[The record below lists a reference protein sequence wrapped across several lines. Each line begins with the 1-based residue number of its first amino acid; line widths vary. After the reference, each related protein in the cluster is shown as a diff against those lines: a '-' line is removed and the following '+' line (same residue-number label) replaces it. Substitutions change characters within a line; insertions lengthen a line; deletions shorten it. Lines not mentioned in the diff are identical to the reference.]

1 MRANCSTS
9 PSQGSIDSAGPP
21 QRLLER
27 HDWQVSEVRAIYDL
41 PLLELVYRAQSV
53 HRQAFGELRVQL
65 CSLLSI
71 KTGGCPEDC
80 AYCPQ
85 SARYKTG
92 VRAERML
99 SVAEVAAAARA
110 ARQAGATRFCMGAA
124 WREVTDGPQFDAV
137 LEMVREVRALG
148 MEACCTLGM
157 LSDEQARRLKQAG
170 LSAYNHNLDTS
181 EEFYGQIIGTRT
193 YHDRL
198 ETLRRVREAGISVC
212 SGGIIGMG
220 ESISDRCALLAVL
233 ANQDVH
239 PESVPINALV
249 AVPGTPLQDQKPVEP
264 LELVRMIAT
273 ARILMPRAMVRLS
286 AGRLSMNREAQLLC
300 FLAGANSIFFGD
312 RLLTTANPE
321 YAEDIAMLSQAG
333 LQPLEPHAP

>member
-1 MRANCSTS
+1 
-9 PSQGSIDSAGPP
+9 
-21 QRLLER
+21 
-27 HDWQVSEVRAIYDL
+27 
-41 PLLELVYRAQSV
+41 
-53 HRQAFGELRVQL
+53 
-65 CSLLSI
+65 
-71 KTGGCPEDC
+71 
-80 AYCPQ
+80 
-85 SARYKTG
+85 
-92 VRAERML
+92 
-99 SVAEVAAAARA
+99 
-110 ARQAGATRFCMGAA
+110 
-124 WREVTDGPQFDAV
+124 
-137 LEMVREVRALG
+137 
-148 MEACCTLGM
+148 
-157 LSDEQARRLKQAG
+157 

-193 YHDRL
+193 YRDRL

>member
-1 MRANCSTS
+1 M
-9 PSQGSIDSAGPP
+9 
-21 QRLLER
+21 LER
-27 HDWQVSEVRAIYDL
+27 HDWQVSEVRAMHDL

-53 HRQAFGELRVQL
+53 HREAFGEPRVQL

-85 SARYKTG
+85 AARYRTG

-99 SVAEVAAAARA
+99 SVGEVAAAARA

-124 WREVTDGPQFDAV
+124 WREVADGPQFDAV

-181 EEFYGQIIGTRT
+181 AEFYGKIIGTRT
-193 YHDRL
+193 YRDRL

-249 AVPGTPLQDQKPVEP
+249 AVLGTPLQDQRPVEP
-264 LELVRMIAT
+264 VELVRMIAT

-300 FLAGANSIFFGD
+300 FLAGANSIFFGEK
-312 RLLTTANPE
+312 LLTTANPE
-321 YAEDIAMLSQAG
+321 YAEDMMMLSQAG
-333 LQPLEPHAP
+333 LQPLEPHSP

>member
-1 MRANCSTS
+1 M
-9 PSQGSIDSAGPP
+9 
-21 QRLLER
+21 LER
-27 HDWQVSEVRAIYDL
+27 HDWQLSEVHAIHDL
-41 PLLELVYRAQSV
+41 PLLVLVHRAQSV
-53 HRQAFGELRVQL
+53 HREAFGEPRIQL

-124 WREVTDGPQFDAV
+124 WREVADGAQFDAV

-181 EEFYGQIIGTRT
+181 QEFYGQIIGTRT
-193 YHDRL
+193 YRDRL

-264 LELVRMIAT
+264 VELVRMIAT

-300 FLAGANSIFFGD
+300 FLAGANSIFFGEK
-312 RLLTTANPE
+312 LLTTANPE
-321 YAEDIAMLSQAG
+321 YAEDMRMLSQAG

>member
-1 MRANCSTS
+1 M
-9 PSQGSIDSAGPP
+9 
-21 QRLLER
+21 LER
-27 HDWQVSEVRAIYDL
+27 HDWQVSEVRAMHDL
-41 PLLELVYRAQSV
+41 PLMELVYRAQSV
-53 HRQAFGELRVQL
+53 HREAFGEPRVQL

-85 SARYKTG
+85 AARYRTG

-99 SVAEVAAAARA
+99 SVGEVAAAARA

-124 WREVTDGPQFDAV
+124 WREVADGPQFDAV

-181 EEFYGQIIGTRT
+181 AEFYGKIIGTRT
-193 YHDRL
+193 YRDRL

-249 AVPGTPLQDQKPVEP
+249 AVLGTPLQDQRPVEP
-264 LELVRMIAT
+264 VELVRMIAT

-300 FLAGANSIFFGD
+300 FLAGANSIFFGEK
-312 RLLTTANPE
+312 LLTTANPE
-321 YAEDIAMLSQAG
+321 YAEDMMMLSQAG
-333 LQPLEPHAP
+333 LQPLEPQSP

>member
-99 SVAEVAAAARA
+99 SVAEVAAAAQA

-124 WREVTDGPQFDAV
+124 WREVTNGPQFDAV

-181 EEFYGQIIGTRT
+181 QEFYGQIIGTRT
-193 YHDRL
+193 YRDRL

>member
-1 MRANCSTS
+1 M
-9 PSQGSIDSAGPP
+9 
-21 QRLLER
+21 LER
-27 HDWQVSEVRAIYDL
+27 HDWQVSEVRAMHDL

-53 HRQAFGELRVQL
+53 HREAFGEPRVQL

-85 SARYKTG
+85 AARYRTG

-99 SVAEVAAAARA
+99 SVGEVAAAARA

-124 WREVTDGPQFDAV
+124 WREVADGPQFDAV

-157 LSDEQARRLKQAG
+157 LSDEQARRLKRAG

-181 EEFYGQIIGTRT
+181 EEFYGKIIGTRT
-193 YHDRL
+193 YRDRL

-300 FLAGANSIFFGD
+300 FLAGANSIFFGEK
-312 RLLTTANPE
+312 LLTTANPE
-321 YAEDIAMLSQAG
+321 YAEDMMMLSQAG
-333 LQPLEPHAP
+333 LQPLEPQSP

>member
-1 MRANCSTS
+1 M
-9 PSQGSIDSAGPP
+9 
-21 QRLLER
+21 LER
-27 HDWQVSEVRAIYDL
+27 HDWQVSEVRAMHDL
-41 PLLELVYRAQSV
+41 PLIELVYRAQSV
-53 HRQAFGELRVQL
+53 HREAFGEPRVQL

-85 SARYKTG
+85 AARYRTG

-99 SVAEVAAAARA
+99 SVGEVAAAARA

-124 WREVTDGPQFDAV
+124 WREVADGPQFDAV

-157 LSDEQARRLKQAG
+157 LSDVQARRLKQAG

-181 EEFYGQIIGTRT
+181 AEFYGKIIGTRT
-193 YHDRL
+193 YRDRL

-264 LELVRMIAT
+264 VELVRMIAT

-300 FLAGANSIFFGD
+300 FLAGANSIFFGEK
-312 RLLTTANPE
+312 LLTTANPE
-321 YAEDIAMLSQAG
+321 YAEDMKMLSQAG